1 MNRITSNAN
10 FAIAKCKRF
19 TQFLTSPSKAQ
30 GSIQQTNKYERSMQ
44 KAEAKLRNTAL
55 TCGFTDSLDNAGT
68 LQARALKG
76 SERAA
81 SRIARSVALVI
92 GISLS
97 IPMAVADGGSI
108 DAIEPKKYI
117 RLTLNKTEA
126 KCLIKLY
133 GKESAFNHLAIG
145 NLKGKNHV
153 YGIPQLKNPII
164 YDKSPIEQIQYG
176 LKYINHRYSGDSC
189 LAWKH
194 WLRKGWH

>member
-1 MNRITSNAN
+1 MNRITLNAS
-10 FAIAKCKRF
+10 FAIAKCRRF
-19 TQFLTSPSKAQ
+19 TQFQTSPSKAQ
-30 GSIQQTNKYERSMQ
+30 GSIQQIHDERN
-44 KAEAKLRNTAL
+44 AAL
-55 TCGFTDSLDNAGT
+55 TCGYVNVLPAFGT

-97 IPMAVADGGSI
+97 IPMAAADGGSI
-108 DAIEPKKYI
+108 DAIEPKTYI
-117 RLTLNKTEA
+117 RLTLNQTEA
-126 KCLIKLY
+126 RCLIKLY

-145 NLKGKNHV
+145 NLQGKEHV

-176 LKYINHRYSGDSC
+176 LKYIDHRYNGDTC
-189 LAWKH
+189 KAWTH
-194 WLRKGWH
+194 WIKRGWH

>member
-1 MNRITSNAN
+1 MNHIILNASSAMMTWLKSIQFQTS
-10 FAIAKCKRF
+10 
-19 TQFLTSPSKAQ
+19 LSKAQ
-30 GSIQQTNKYERSMQ
+30 DSIQRIRGR
-44 KAEAKLRNTAL
+44 RNAAL
-55 TCGFTDSLDNAGT
+55 TSTYANVLPAFGT
-68 LQARALKG
+68 LTARAFKG

-81 SRIARSVALVI
+81 SRIARSVAFVI
-92 GISLS
+92 GITLFV
-97 IPMAVADGGSI
+97 PMSNASSGSI

-145 NLKGKNHV
+145 NLQGKEHV

-194 WLRKGWH
+194 WLREGWH